1 MLVSRNRYFMIGVLL
16 VMFGLQFRVVQSF
29 VLNEPTTRTLMKLNK
44 DSSVASNSPDLA
56 GLIQEVAV
64 PKPTK
69 KVEPPRW
76 VGLALVALGAVITLH
91 AVAMPKRD

>member
-1 MLVSRNRYFMIGVLL
+1 MLSRNRYFMIGVLL

-44 DSSVASNSPDLA
+44 DSSVAANGPDLA
-56 GLIQEVAV
+56 GFIQDVAV